1 MVSGHPDWQTFAGPS
16 IGGSKVNVYTFSG
29 AIASG
34 VAGTIDLDVIPAGEQ
49 HSFTKIHIG
58 CEYNDAIHDISLVR
72 IADLWSFFIS
82 KFIGTEEFDLVVDPQ
97 AAGTQ
102 VRLIVTNNAAVARTF
117 KGSVSWVVR
126 EL

>member
-1 MVSGHPDWQTFAGPS
+1 MVSGHPDWQTFAGAA

-34 VAGTIDLDVIPAGEQ
+34 VAGTVDLAVIPAGEQ
-49 HSFTKIHIG
+49 HSYTKIHIG
-58 CEYNDAIHDISLVR
+58 CEYDDAIHDISLVR
-72 IADLWSFFIS
+72 IADLWGFFVG
-82 KFIGTEEFDLVVDPQ
+82 KFVGSGEFDLIVDPQ
-97 AAGTQ
+97 SAGAQ
-102 VRLIVTNNAAVARTF
+102 VRLIITNNSVVARTF